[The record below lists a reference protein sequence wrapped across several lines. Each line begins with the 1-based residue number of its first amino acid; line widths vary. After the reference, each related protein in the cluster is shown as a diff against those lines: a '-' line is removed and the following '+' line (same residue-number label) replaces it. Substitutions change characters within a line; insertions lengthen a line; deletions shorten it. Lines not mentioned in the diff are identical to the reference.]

1 MIEINLENK
10 LILSICIRLLS
21 EEYIISVLNDNG
33 FWKSIQSNQTRKLID
48 EYRRRYNEEKGTLFI
63 LDKVNLITPE
73 YIYLNSFMYEPLIDM
88 SINQLMNLYD
98 DVLALCNK

>member
-10 LILSICIRLLS
+10 LILSICIRLLA

-63 LDKVNLITPE
+63 LDKVNLSPQNI
-73 YIYLNSFMYEPLIDM
+73 YI
-88 SINQLMNLYD
+88 
-98 DVLALCNK
+98 